1 MEPLRKSTCKKLCFA
16 VCLVMTLVAGVSYTA
31 YAHHSLSAQ
40 YDYDW
45 PFKFDDAVLTRTRF
59 INPHVHLYFN
69 VKNEKGEVVH
79 WAGEMNSPGVLANT
93 GWTRTTLKKGDQVTL
108 SLRLSKG
115 GNPVGLVSRSS
126 VMVNGKRVESPQA
139 ER

>member
-1 MEPLRKSTCKKLCFA
+1 MKLLASTVLVVCVSIIACPLR
-16 VCLVMTLVAGVSYTA
+16 
-31 YAHHSLSAQ
+31 AHHGTSNYTDGETVTLSGVVTE
-40 YDYDW
+40 
-45 PFKFDDAVLTRTRF
+45 FVFR
-59 INPHVHLYFN
+59 NPHAFILFD

-93 GWTRTTLKKGDQVTL
+93 GWTRTTLKKGDQITL
-108 SLRLSKG
+108 SLRQSKG

-126 VMVNGKRVESPQA
+126 VMVNGKRVESAQA